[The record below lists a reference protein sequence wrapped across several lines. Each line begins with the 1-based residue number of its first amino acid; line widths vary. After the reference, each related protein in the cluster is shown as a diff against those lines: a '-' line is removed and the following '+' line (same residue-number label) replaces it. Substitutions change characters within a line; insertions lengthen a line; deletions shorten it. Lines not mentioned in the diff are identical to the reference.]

1 MIRTTRDEHL
11 FAPGPKRILAI
22 DGGGIRGIL
31 TVQILK
37 RMEDMLRARQP
48 EHARASFRL
57 CDYFD
62 LIGGT
67 STGAIIAAC
76 LALGR
81 SVDEIAALYQK
92 LGACIF
98 EPTLFRKGFMRAK
111 FSDKPLRDALE
122 AEFAG
127 ATLGSENLHTG
138 LGIVTKRL
146 DTGSA
151 WILHNNPRARYYAP
165 APGSNALANRD
176 YSLAQVVRA
185 STAAPHYFDGEE
197 IEIALGAGGK
207 TQKGSFVDGGVSP
220 HNNPSL
226 QLLLL
231 ATLDGHRLNWA
242 PGADNLLL
250 ISLGTGRTEIKPRPE
265 PEGLFKFD
273 IADALGKRA
282 AVNAVLSLGAL
293 MNDCA
298 DLVELLMQWFSASAP
313 GRVIDREVGD
323 LSNDLAGGHAM
334 MTYARYNAVFDQR
347 WLQDEL
353 ALDYSDARVQQLDVM
368 DDPKNMDDLSA
379 IGRAVGLSLVK
390 ESHFPQ
396 RFNPSPL
403 PG

>member
-1 MIRTTRDEHL
+1 MTRKTRDEHL
-11 FAPGPKRILAI
+11 FGPGPKRILAL
-22 DGGGIRGIL
+22 DGGGIRGIF

-37 RMEDMLRARQP
+37 RMEDLLRARQP
-48 EHARASFRL
+48 AAERANFRL

-76 LALGR
+76 LAVGR
-81 SVDEIAALYQK
+81 SVDEIEVLYKK
-92 LGACIF
+92 LGASIF

-111 FSDKPLRDALE
+111 FSDKPLREALE
-122 AEFAG
+122 QEFAG
-127 ATLGSENLHTG
+127 ATLGSAALHTG

-151 WILHNNPRARYYAP
+151 WIVHNNPRGRYYAP
-165 APGSNALANRD
+165 AAGSDALANRD
-176 YSLAQVVRA
+176 YLLAQVVRA
-185 STAAPHYFDGEE
+185 SAAAPHYFDGEE
-197 IEIALGAGGK
+197 IEIAVGANGK

-242 PGADNLLL
+242 SGADKLLL
-250 ISLGTGRTEIKPRPE
+250 VSLGTGRTEIKPRPD
-265 PEGLFKFD
+265 PEGLFNFD

-298 DLVELLMQWFSASAP
+298 ELVELLMQWFSASP
-313 GRVIDREVGD
+313 GGRVIDREVGD
-323 LSNDLAGGHAM
+323 LSNDIAGGHAM
-334 MTYARYNAVFDQR
+334 MSYARYDAVFDRQ
-347 WLQDEL
+347 WLKDEL
-353 ALDYSDARVQQLDVM
+353 QLDYATARVQQLSAM
-368 DDPKNMDDLSA
+368 DEPGNMDDLSI
-379 IGRAVGLSLVK
+379 IGRAVGSMLVK

-396 RFNPSPL
+396 RFNP
-403 PG
+403 GAFAA